1 MKRIGYI
8 DARRVRYVA
17 DGVTKFA
24 IHSWGVVI
32 GGVAGSMSLY
42 LAADYGAYLNSYAA
56 GRVELCAATEVRI
69 RIGGKGFSVNT
80 LGQIV
85 TNYGILSTS
94 RIYFGGTG
102 TLTLPNTITMPS
114 ETGSVIFHTGAQ
126 KLRFKTD
133 VGWETVTSA

>member
-24 IHSWGVVI
+24 IHSWGIVM

-42 LAADYGAYLNSYAA
+42 LAADYGAYLNSWAA
-56 GRVELCAATEVRI
+56 GRVELCAATEVRLHV
-69 RIGGKGFSVNT
+69 GGKGLSVNT
-80 LGQIV
+80 AGQML
-85 TNYGILSTS
+85 TSYGILSTS

-102 TLTLPNTITMPS
+102 TLTLPTADTMPG
-114 ETGSVIFHTGAQ
+114 ETGSVWFHSSSQ
-126 KLRFKTD
+126 KIRVKTD
-133 VGWETVTSA
+133 VGWETVTSS